1 MWSDPASNG
10 TVAPEQTTTY
20 KVTCTVSPTQTGTY
34 ESVSKDTTFTITVN
48 TCSLT
53 ITKTVTG
60 GGDPNQT
67 FVFNNVSTAVTL
79 SSTNPNDEAKIT
91 NTYVK
96 HDWLTSI
103 VDVINKWTA
112 NDGKTTINN
121 SDRVPGAN

>member
-1 MWSDPASNG
+1 MVEDTAWSWSYTAD
-10 TVAPEQTTTY
+10 
-20 KVTCTVSPTQTGTY
+20 
-34 ESVSKDTTFTITVN
+34 
-48 TCSLT
+48 
-53 ITKTVTG
+53 
-60 GGDPNQT
+60 
-67 FVFNNVSTAVTL
+67 NVSTAVTL